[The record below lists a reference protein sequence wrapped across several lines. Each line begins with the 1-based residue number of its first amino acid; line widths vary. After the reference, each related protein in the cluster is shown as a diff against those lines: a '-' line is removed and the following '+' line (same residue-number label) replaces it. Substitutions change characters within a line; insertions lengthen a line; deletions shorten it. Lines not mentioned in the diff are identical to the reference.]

1 MKLFGKK
8 EDSNERKL
16 IEELTS
22 LEEYVRQQ
30 QSAYNYGEITEQEL
44 EETLMPIR
52 EGLIGIRK
60 AIADKVSDEEFPDN
74 LSLIEVHEMID
85 EVMKGRK
92 DG

>member
-8 EDSNERKL
+8 EDKNERKL

-60 AIADKVSDEEFPDN
+60 AIADKVSNEEFN
-74 LSLIEVHEMID
+74 RQVHEMID
-85 EVMKGRK
+85 EVMKGCK